1 MNNEEKTSII
11 NMFIQNYA
19 FVQNKELY
27 MNGVY
32 DKSTDSI
39 CAAALTILE
48 YLNIKE
54 DKQK

>member
-1 MNNEEKTSII
+1 MSNEEKTSII